1 MSRNFELMTQLGLEV
16 GAIDEPK
23 PDATNR
29 TGPSDVVFT
38 PSGDASNVSEEEMAR
53 FLLQMFPRGGGGP
66 KE

>member
-23 PDATNR
+23 PNAAPPAGAPRAIPMQSNDVADAN
-29 TGPSDVVFT
+29 
-38 PSGDASNVSEEEMAR
+38 EEEMAR
-53 FLLQMFPRGGGGP
+53 FLLEMYPGGGGGA